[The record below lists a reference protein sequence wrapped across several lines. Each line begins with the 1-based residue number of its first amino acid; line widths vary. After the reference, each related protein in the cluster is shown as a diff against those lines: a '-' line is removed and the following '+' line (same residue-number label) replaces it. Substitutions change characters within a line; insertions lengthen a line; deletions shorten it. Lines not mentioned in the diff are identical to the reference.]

1 MNFDQLAKVV
11 HELVQR
17 QNNGE
22 TEALKSETFQGMT
35 MREQEAVIDGFSKL
49 HLSGDSVAIGIGPY
63 SQWA

>member
-17 QNNGE
+17 QDNGE
-22 TEALKSETFQGMT
+22 TEALKSETFRGMT
-35 MREQEAVIDGFSKL
+35 MKEQEIVVDGFSEL
-49 HLSGDSVAIGIGPY
+49 HLSGNAVAIGIGPY